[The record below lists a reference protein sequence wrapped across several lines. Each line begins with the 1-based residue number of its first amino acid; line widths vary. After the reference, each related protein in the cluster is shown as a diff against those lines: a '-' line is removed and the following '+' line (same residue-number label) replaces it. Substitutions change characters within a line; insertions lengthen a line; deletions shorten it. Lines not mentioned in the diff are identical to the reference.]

1 MRGIVKVV
9 EKATGFF
16 NNLLTMLNQ
25 MNIEDRDAVWTTL
38 PTAALTKL
46 TGWREDNRDRA
57 SPDAT
62 FRGYIKEH
70 SLAVPTG
77 QAWAQSIV
85 VAATAFPPRRL
96 PFVWQGKTRSIL
108 QPAAVPTADATAPLH
123 QAAYPGP
130 ALHAACQICRRCLAA
145 CPTRAIP
152 DPFGQIKVERCL
164 PLWNE
169 TDRDLPADIP
179 ATAANAL
186 MGCVLCQR
194 QCPINA
200 VAWAKPLPLA
210 PLTEAETA
218 LLLGDVWNDQVRA
231 LLARIVN
238 QDDAA
243 ELQLWHP
250 RLRRNLADFIASGR
264 TE

>member
-1 MRGIVKVV
+1 M
-9 EKATGFF
+9 
-16 NNLLTMLNQ
+16 
-25 MNIEDRDAVWTTL
+25 
-38 PTAALTKL
+38 
-46 TGWREDNRDRA
+46 
-57 SPDAT
+57 
-62 FRGYIKEH
+62 
-70 SLAVPTG
+70 
-77 QAWAQSIV
+77 
-85 VAATAFPPRRL
+85 
-96 PFVWQGKTRSIL
+96 
-108 QPAAVPTADATAPLH
+108 
-123 QAAYPGP
+123 
-130 ALHAACQICRRCLAA
+130 HAACQICRRCLAA